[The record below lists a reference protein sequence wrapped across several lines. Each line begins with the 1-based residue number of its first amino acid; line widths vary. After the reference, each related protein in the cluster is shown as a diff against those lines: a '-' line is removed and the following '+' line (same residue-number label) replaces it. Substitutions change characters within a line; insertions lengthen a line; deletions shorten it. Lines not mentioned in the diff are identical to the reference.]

1 METLNET
8 FLLDGYSSS
17 NRQIKSK
24 DYNAVFTEKC

>member
-8 FLLDGYSSS
+8 FLLDGYSS